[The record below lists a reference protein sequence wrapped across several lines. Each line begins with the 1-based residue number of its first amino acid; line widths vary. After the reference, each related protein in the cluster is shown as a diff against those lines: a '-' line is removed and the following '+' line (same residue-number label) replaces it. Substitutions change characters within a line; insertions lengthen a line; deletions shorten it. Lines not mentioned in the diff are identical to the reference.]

1 MKGRFAMTKIE
12 KIRGF
17 FKSGLDEAKAELE
30 KLEAKKSK
38 GSFAFWAEWY
48 ALDYIRCEF
57 VRDIW
62 VDLNKS
68 LGTLINE
75 GKTEDEIIKWIGE
88 VRDEFVK
95 NILKGPPGRS
105 TNPMANLVE
114 CENIEAYRYFAI
126 GFVNPYSLEALLYNL
141 QKMK

>member
-1 MKGRFAMTKIE
+1 MTKIE
-12 KIRGF
+12 KIREF
-17 FKSGLDEAKAELE
+17 FKSGLDAAKAELE

-38 GSFAFWAEWY
+38 GSFAYWAEWN

-62 VDLNKS
+62 VNLNKS
-68 LGTLINE
+68 LGTLLHG

-105 TNPMANLVE
+105 TNSMANLVE
-114 CENIEAYRYFAI
+114 CEIIEAYRYFAI

>member
-1 MKGRFAMTKIE
+1 MTKIE

-38 GSFAFWAEWY
+38 GSFAYWAEWH
-48 ALDYIRCEF
+48 ALDYIRCEL
-57 VRDIW
+57 VLNIW
-62 VDLNKS
+62 ADLNKS
-68 LGTLINE
+68 LGTLIHE

-114 CENIEAYRYFAI
+114 CENIESYSYFAI
-126 GFVNPYSLEALLYNL
+126 GFVNTYSLEALLYNL